1 MREASE
7 HLKLALKHQN
17 DEVGKP
23 IMVLDFWENSS
34 SRIKRVLTIFGF
46 LFLSLIITVAGV
58 LTPLSSE
65 EANAIGEETDQTWE
79 TLENMHSIQR
89 SAFIFG
95 NNFMICLIMFV
106 PIVGPIFGCYV
117 LYSTGVV
124 IAAASIVEG
133 VNPLLVFIFLF
144 VFPFAWLEFIAYS
157 VALAGSFWLTWRIIQ
172 RRFRSEIVT
181 TCIFISI
188 CAVTLL
194 LAAFIEI
201 AIISLVG

>member
-1 MREASE
+1 MTR
-7 HLKLALKHQN
+7 
-17 DEVGKP
+17 GKP
-23 IMVLDFWENSS
+23 VMVLNFWEYSS
-34 SRIKRVLTIFGF
+34 SRTKRVLTIIGF
-46 LFLSLIITVAGV
+46 LFLSLIITAAGV

-65 EANAIGEETDQTWE
+65 EANAISEETDQTRATFE
-79 TLENMHSIQR
+79 SMHGIQR
-89 SAFIFG
+89 ASFIFG

-124 IAAASIVEG
+124 IAADSIAATM
-133 VNPLLVFIFLF
+133 NPLLVFVFLF
-144 VFPFAWLEFIAYS
+144 AFPFAWLEFIAYS

-181 TCIFISI
+181 TCLFISI

-194 LAAFIEI
+194 LAAVIEI
-201 AIISLVG
+201 AIIALLE

>member
-1 MREASE
+1 
-7 HLKLALKHQN
+7 
-17 DEVGKP
+17 
-23 IMVLDFWENSS
+23 MVLDFWKYAS
-34 SRIKRVLTIFGF
+34 SRGKRVFTIIGF

-65 EANAIGEETDQTWE
+65 DATAISEETDDTRKVFE
-79 TLENMHSIQR
+79 SMNGVQR
-89 SAFIFG
+89 TAFVFG

-106 PIVGPIFGCYV
+106 PVVGPIFGSYV

-124 IAAASIVEG
+124 IAADSIAANPP
-133 VNPLLVFIFLF
+133 VNPLLYFVLLF

-157 VALAGSFWLTWRIIQ
+157 VAFAASFWLTWRIIQ

-181 TCIFISI
+181 TGLFVSI

-194 LAAFIEI
+194 LAAAIEI
-201 AIISLVG
+201 VMIALVE

>member
-1 MREASE
+1 
-7 HLKLALKHQN
+7 
-17 DEVGKP
+17 
-23 IMVLDFWENSS
+23 MVFDFWKYAS
-34 SRIKRVLTIFGF
+34 SRGKRVFTIIGF

-65 EANAIGEETDQTWE
+65 DAYAISEETEQTRE
-79 TLENMHSIQR
+79 VFDSMHGVQR
-89 SAFIFG
+89 TAFIFG

-106 PIVGPIFGCYV
+106 PVVGPIFGSYV

-124 IAAASIVEG
+124 IAADSIAVNM
-133 VNPLLVFIFLF
+133 NPLLVFVLLF

-157 VALAGSFWLTWRIIQ
+157 VAFAASFWLTWRIIQ

-181 TCIFISI
+181 TGLFVSI

-194 LAAFIEI
+194 LAAAIEVAMI
-201 AIISLVG
+201 ALVE